1 MLRLPPANFLGPFS
15 PILVFAIFAL
25 VGILLV
31 GDYYYVTYD
40 EFDSRHLAI
49 ATLSHIVGADDTL
62 LQHHIQT
69 YGVAFELL
77 LLFVERFLGLADLQ
91 KIYLTR
97 HLLTHLFFLVG
108 GLFCYLLVRRMGG
121 SRVVGLFAMLLFLLH
136 PRLYAHSFFNTK
148 DLPFLSM
155 FMITLFLIHRAFRKG
170 DPAAFISCGMAV
182 GILTNIRILG
192 MMLFVAVLGMRL
204 LDLLYA
210 VDGRERKRI
219 LATAGLFAGASAL
232 VLYATWP
239 YLWSHP
245 VGQFAK
251 ALRHMAHHPE
261 LLYTLFQ
268 GEVLVGGKLPAHY
281 VPTWL
286 SITTPVVTLALG
298 GVGLLFVL
306 HRTLGSVQTVLR
318 NGALRFELLLLA
330 CFVLPMLAVAAFA
343 SHLYTGWRQMYFLY
357 APFTLLAAIGLSCLV
372 SFGNGK
378 AALRLGAYGLAGVGL
393 VATVIQMAA
402 IHPNQALYFNLL
414 VDKSTPERL
423 RGQYDMD
430 YYGTLLPQGLHTLLQ
445 RYPTGTVNAD
455 LTLMPAQANLAANLA
470 ALPKADQQR
479 LQIDYADHADF
490 YVTNHQR
497 HIGLGRKA
505 PAFAPSV
512 YDFKIYN
519 NTVLSLL
526 ALDLEQV
533 EEAIAKP
540 YRELYRSLAASE
552 PVVRANFDVHLQGRT
567 LFYVKEKCRPIDT
580 RAYFILHIMPT
591 DEDNLL
597 DRRRQSGYA
606 DMEFPFG
613 WTGVRFDGNC
623 LVAMSLPDYEIARI
637 TIGQSIPGINKFRKH
652 VRCYVWHESILF
664 DQRQEARHCVF
675 GSPFCPSHPPM
686 RQCDSSLSP
695 AG

>member
-15 PILVFAIFAL
+15 PVFVFAIFAL
-25 VGILLV
+25 VGILPV

-77 LLFVERFLGLADLQ
+77 LLFVERILGLEDLQ
-91 KIYLTR
+91 QIYLTR

-219 LATAGLFAGASAL
+219 LATTGLFAGASAL

-239 YLWSHP
+239 YLWSDP
-245 VGQFAK
+245 IGQFAK
-251 ALRHMAHHPE
+251 ALQHMAHHPE

-268 GEVLVGGKLPAHY
+268 GEVLVGGDLPPYY
-281 VPTWL
+281 VPIWL

-298 GVGLLFVL
+298 GIGLLSVL
-306 HRTLGSVQTVLR
+306 RRTLSGARTALR
-318 NGALRFELLLLA
+318 NGPLRFELLLLA
-330 CFVLPMLAVAAFA
+330 CLLLPMLAVAVFA
-343 SHLYTGWRQMYFLY
+343 SHLYTGWRQMYFIY
-357 APFTLLAAIGLSCLV
+357 APLALLAVIGLSCLV

-430 YYGTLLPQGLHTLLQ
+430 YYGTLLPQGLRTLLQ

-526 ALDLEQV
+526 ALDIEQV
-533 EEAIAKP
+533 EEAIARP
-540 YRELYRSLAASE
+540 YRELYQSLAASE
-552 PVVRANFDVHLQGRT
+552 PVVRANFDVHLRDRT

-591 DEDNLL
+591 AEDNLL
-597 DRRRQSGYA
+597 ARRRQSGYA

-613 WTGVRFDGNC
+613 WTGVRFDDNC
-623 LVAMSLPDYEIARI
+623 LVAMSLPDYEVARI

-664 DQRQEARHCVF
+664 DQRQEAHHCVS
-675 GSPFCPSHPPM
+675 GPPSCPSHPPM
-686 RQCDSSLSP
+686 RQCDSSLSQV
-695 AG
+695 G

>member
-1 MLRLPPANFLGPFS
+1 MLRSPTASFLSRFS
-15 PILVFAIFAL
+15 PLFVFAVFAL
-25 VGILLV
+25 AGVLLV

-49 ATLSHIVGADDTL
+49 ATLSYVVGADDIL

-77 LLFVERFLGLADLQ
+77 LLFVERLLGLEDLQ

-97 HLLTHLFFLVG
+97 HLVTHLFFLVG

-155 FMITLFLIHRAFRKG
+155 FMIALFLIHRAFRKG
-170 DPAAFISCGMAV
+170 DPAAFISCGMAI

-192 MMLFVAVLGMRL
+192 IMLFVAVLGMRL

-210 VDGRERKRI
+210 ADRRERKRI
-219 LATAGLFAGASAL
+219 LATIGLFTGASTL

-239 YLWSHP
+239 YLWSDP

-251 ALRHMAHHPE
+251 AFRHMAHHPE

-268 GEVLVGGKLPAHY
+268 GEVLVGGNLPAHY

-286 SITTPVVTLALG
+286 SITTPTVTLALG
-298 GVGLLFVL
+298 GIGLLSAL
-306 HRTLGSVQTVLR
+306 HRALRSIRTVLR
-318 NGALRFELLLLA
+318 NGALRFELLLMA
-330 CFVLPMLAVAAFA
+330 CFLMPMLAVAVFA
-343 SHLYTGWRQMYFLY
+343 SHLYTGHRQMYFLY
-357 APFTLLAAIGLSCLV
+357 APFALLAAIGLSCLL
-372 SFGNGK
+372 SFGGGR
-378 AALRLGAYGLAGVGL
+378 ATLRLGACGLAGAGL
-393 VATVIQMAA
+393 IATAIQMAA
-402 IHPNQALYFNLL
+402 MHPNQALYFNFL

-430 YYGTLLPQGLHTLLQ
+430 YYGTLLPQGLRTLLK
-445 RYPTGTVNAD
+445 RYPTATINAD
-455 LTLMPAQANLAANLA
+455 LTLMPAQANLGANLA

-479 LQIDYADHADF
+479 LQVDYADHADF

-505 PAFAPSV
+505 PAFAPSI

-526 ALDLEQV
+526 ALDLAQV
-533 EEAIAKP
+533 DEATAKP
-540 YRELYRSLAASE
+540 YRDLYRSLAASE
-552 PVVRANFDVHLQGRT
+552 PVVRANFDVHLRDRT
-567 LFYVKEKCRPIDT
+567 LFYIKEKCRPIDT
-580 RAYFILHIMPT
+580 RTNFILHVVPK
-591 DEDNLL
+591 DESDLL
-597 DRRRQSGYA
+597 KRRRQYGFA
-606 DMEFPFG
+606 DIEFPFG

-623 LVAMSLPDYEIARI
+623 LVAMPLPDYDIARL
-637 TIGQSIPGINKFRKH
+637 TIGQSVPGINKFRKH
-652 VRCYVWHESILF
+652 VRCFIWRENILF
-664 DQRQEARHCVF
+664 NQRQEARHCDAD
-675 GSPFCPSHPPM
+675 SSSCPSYAPM
-686 RQCDSSLSP
+686 RPCNPSLP
-695 AG
+695 AAG